1 MFGELLPQKYALGYK
16 GVMLRYDMN
25 ALLRLEQR
33 SLSYEDIFAEKITGE
48 ALCEF
53 LAAGCEGLPEAPE
66 SILHEMGAMELWR
79 HIRKAVLLALP
90 VYDPLVI
97 DIPDEPGKPLD
108 MKLLRTLVCDVMR
121 KPEEFFWRSTMREL
135 LERWQDYAVAR
146 GFAKKPERMELFDME
161 GME

>member
-1 MFGELLPQKYALGYK
+1 MFGELLPQKYDTGYK

-33 SLSYEDIFAEKITGE
+33 SLSYEDIFAERITGK

-79 HIRKAVLLALP
+79 HIRKCQR
-90 VYDPLVI
+90 
-97 DIPDEPGKPLD
+97 
-108 MKLLRTLVCDVMR
+108 RT
-121 KPEEFFWRSTMREL
+121 
-135 LERWQDYAVAR
+135 
-146 GFAKKPERMELFDME
+146 
-161 GME
+161 